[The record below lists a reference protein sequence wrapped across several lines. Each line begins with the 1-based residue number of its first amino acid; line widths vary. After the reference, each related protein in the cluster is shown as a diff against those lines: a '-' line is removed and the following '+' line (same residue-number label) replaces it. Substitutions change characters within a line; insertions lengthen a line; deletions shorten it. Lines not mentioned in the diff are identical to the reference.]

1 MKEVK
6 IPETQTAQPPILW
19 KPDNESNP
27 NTHTHTHRKKSNW
40 MGKSLP
46 SSTRLQELTRIIA
59 SDKFSRPNRTS
70 QVSQVRVSPPQT
82 AKLDNSLRVDP
93 ERVRLRMESS
103 ERQSRVPLSRV
114 VSDCA
119 KRWFQD
125 ALKEAKGGDTAMQV
139 LVGQMYHSGYGVT
152 KDPNKVN
159 FLFVLTS
166 ISHLFLHF
174 ISGLLWFCGVFLS
187 IGYTYICLV
196 CNWFLIWSLGNL
208 GKERENGYGY
218 LVYWYLKMMFIV
230 SSFFF

>member
-1 MKEVK
+1 
-6 IPETQTAQPPILW
+6 
-19 KPDNESNP
+19 
-27 NTHTHTHRKKSNW
+27 

-70 QVSQVRVSPPQT
+70 QVSQVRVSPPHT
-82 AKLDNSLRVDP
+82 AKLDNSLRVGP

-159 FLFVLTS
+159 FSFVLTS

-174 ISGLLWFCGVFLS
+174 ISGLL
-187 IGYTYICLV
+187 
-196 CNWFLIWSLGNL
+196 
-208 GKERENGYGY
+208 
-218 LVYWYLKMMFIV
+218 
-230 SSFFF
+230 